1 MVTNTLYV
9 IHRGY
14 TGRDMNSASTLL
26 TCLITSAKEG
36 APGQLHPILPEVLK
50 LVLTKLQSV
59 KSKSVK
65 VRMLEVLLAAIHY
78 DAVATLSAL
87 EQIAPGS
94 SSTVFGLVFSHLKDM
109 ERDFSMRLIVLAFT
123 ALLSLPGASLPDIV
137 RANVASMFQQVVR
150 ELVLIEEEAR
160 KPEDEEDEEGDGD
173 DEDDDEEDE
182 DMDDADDD
190 FDDSDAV
197 AAAAR
202 RAKALYVPDGG
213 YDEDEDCVN
222 AEDEEYRAA
231 LEEMDKE
238 DRVKKELYRA
248 GGGDDDDEALD
259 DEDEDEDY
267 TYTSPIENLNMSQMF
282 LTAMTA
288 LGQRDPAFVESLRG
302 GLLPEDQA
310 RLEQIV
316 HFANNPIVLNNQS

>member
-1 MVTNTLYV
+1 M

-26 TCLITSAKEG
+26 TCLITSAKDG

-137 RANVASMFQQVVR
+137 RANVPSMFQQVVR

-160 KPEDEEDEEGDGD
+160 KPEEEEDEEGDGD
-173 DEDDDEEDE
+173 DEDDEEEDEE